1 LLIIDDGS
9 TDDSARVIEQ
19 TLADCP
25 FDSEF
30 ISRANKGLSATLNE
44 GFARTKGE
52 YFAYIGSDDLWLPGF
67 LEARVRLLGSRPD
80 AVLAHGNVYSIDAGS
95 RIIES
100 SADYENTYT
109 GDDARPL
116 LDRSLGPVSSTVCYR
131 RSALARHRWN
141 EDSRLEDLELYLYLS
156 YEGTFAFD
164 PAVHSTWRMHE
175 LNTSRDSE
183 WMLAEALAA
192 QRRVARSLG
201 LSESFL
207 RKVEAKTSLE
217 YALLFARRGARMKAA
232 ELLFKNW
239 WLSPGLE
246 KPLKVLGHCLL
257 PQSIKRMRGTQ
268 LTAGE
273 RFEDENR
280 LISEI

>member
-1 LLIIDDGS
+1 MPSTLYTKTEAAADVAVVVPCFNHGRYVAQTLRSIFRQTLRPTRLLVIDDGS

-131 RSALARHRWN
+131 RSALEHHRWN
-141 EDSRLEDLELYLYLS
+141 EESRLEDLELYLYLS
-156 YEGTFAFD
+156 Y
-164 PAVHSTWRMHE
+164 
-175 LNTSRDSE
+175 
-183 WMLAEALAA
+183 
-192 QRRVARSLG
+192 
-201 LSESFL
+201 
-207 RKVEAKTSLE
+207 
-217 YALLFARRGARMKAA
+217 
-232 ELLFKNW
+232 
-239 WLSPGLE
+239 
-246 KPLKVLGHCLL
+246 
-257 PQSIKRMRGTQ
+257 
-268 LTAGE
+268 
-273 RFEDENR
+273 
-280 LISEI
+280 